1 MKKTL
6 QVLCIMVIVLIST
19 AQRSKMSKITL
30 TSLEFKLC
38 RDLYK
43 EKKEN
48 DSLKKENMRLKEK
61 CKTYI
66 VRIGTDSFHTTIL
79 DSIRIFLQNNLT
91 KLSMT
96 LTKLNPEQNLQT
108 FQVARHP
115 QKILLEQ

>member
-79 DSIRIFLQNNLT
+79 DSIRIFLQN
-91 KLSMT
+91 
-96 LTKLNPEQNLQT
+96 
-108 FQVARHP
+108 QVYEKKKSICIP
-115 QKILLEQ
+115 MKM